1 MNWEGSGPDW
11 NWRESSQ
18 EPCTGPG
25 SEEPGSWGCPP
36 GAGAH
41 SVSSKARAAVGS
53 PYLSWGCGGPPA
65 AAVAGG
71 GTSWLGF
78 WASCGLVGRPAGPE
92 ALGRGCCVVGGPVR
106 GMGPAWLAWRVGPA
120 GPGGFWGGPWR
131 C

>member
-1 MNWEGSGPDW
+1 MGSGP
-11 NWRESSQ
+11 
-18 EPCTGPG
+18 
-25 SEEPGSWGCPP
+25 EELGSWGCSP
-36 GAGAH
+36 GAGAGL
-41 SVSSKARAAVGS
+41 VSSKARAAEGS

-78 WASCGLVGRPAGPE
+78 WASCGLVGRPGPAGP
-92 ALGRGCCVVGGPVR
+92 LGRGCCVVGGPVR
-106 GMGPAWLAWRVGPA
+106 GMGPAWLAWRVGPV